1 MMSERKATKVLG
13 IVFFSFFICWA
24 PFFTHNIITA
34 ACGDKCE
41 KHDPAPMATIF
52 MWLGYLSSTI
62 NPLIYTVFNST
73 FRRTFVKL
81 ILLRQRCCQRKRSSA
96 SSSSSPPLKKI
107 STSMASSCATHRSS
121 VDITLTVEIQKYAKY
136 TSRMY
141 QNLHTTFYFTYYV
154 YTYPRVY
161 TPPLQEYVL
170 FTYLRPT
177 TFFIALEFENSKK
190 GHNFHHDET
199 ILSFTFKLSIKTC

>member
-1 MMSERKATKVLG
+1 MKRRVDTRLRIQKIFLKKRKNLKIMKFASFLNFYSNSGSDIVLNERKATKVLG

-34 ACGDKCE
+34 ACGSECT

-81 ILLRQRCCQRKRSSA
+81 ILLRQKCCGRKRSSA
-96 SSSSSPPLKKI
+96 SSSSPPQRKI
-107 STSMASSCATHRSS
+107 STSIASSCATHRSS
-121 VDITLTVEIQKYAKY
+121 VDITITVEIRK
-136 TSRMY
+136 
-141 QNLHTTFYFTYYV
+141 
-154 YTYPRVY
+154 
-161 TPPLQEYVL
+161 
-170 FTYLRPT
+170 
-177 TFFIALEFENSKK
+177 
-190 GHNFHHDET
+190 
-199 ILSFTFKLSIKTC
+199 